1 MTIQTDRP
9 SETPPPLTKGQAEE
23 VAATWGL
30 SGNFAITPFH
40 RGEIPHYLCQDGAAD
55 YFLRV
60 SPPRG
65 QEAGTLAS
73 ELAWIEALSE
83 MPGGTITTPRILKT
97 REGRLFHAMRFGDEL
112 RFVVMLETLYGFHLT
127 DPARDDWHHYGQT
140 LRGFHEAASRIL
152 ETAEAS
158 WIGHDRPG
166 FSSETFILEASE
178 TLLRAPWIEP
188 DLAQAFAT
196 EAAHLSEAVRRSSLL
211 DDARSFIH
219 FDLHLANLLLTP
231 DAWVLLDF
239 DECRF
244 GPRAID
250 LGVVR
255 LHARSEGRLEA
266 AWRPFCEGYGDASV
280 ADNAPLGTALKALFL
295 AGKIPNRLDVP
306 DVAKDPH
313 GILKHLLDIIHDER
327 IGSGF

>member
-9 SETPPPLTKGQAEE
+9 SETPPPFAKGQVEE

-30 SGNFAITPFH
+30 SGNLAITPFH
-40 RGEIPHYLCQDGAAD
+40 RGENHHYLCRDGAAD

-65 QEAGTLAS
+65 QEAGALAS
-73 ELAWIEALSE
+73 ELAWIEVLSK
-83 MPGGTITTPRILKT
+83 MPGGTIATPRILKT
-97 REGRLFHAMRFGDEL
+97 REGKLFHAMSFGDEL

-127 DPARDDWHHYGQT
+127 DPTRDDWHHYGQT
-140 LRGFHEAASRIL
+140 LRTFHEAAKRIL
-152 ETAEAS
+152 ETADAS
-158 WIGHDRPG
+158 WIGRDRPG
-166 FSSETFILEASE
+166 FSPQTFILDACE

-188 DLAQAFAT
+188 DLAQAFAK

-211 DDARSFIH
+211 DDAQSFIH

-231 DAWVLLDF
+231 DVWILLDF
-239 DECRF
+239 EECRF

-266 AWRPFCEGYGDASV
+266 AWGPFREGYGDASV
-280 ADNAPLGTALKALFL
+280 ADNAPLGAALRALFL
-295 AGKIPNRLDVP
+295 AGKIPNRMDVP
-306 DVAKDPH
+306 DVEKDPH
-313 GILKHLLDIIHDER
+313 GILRGLLKCIRQEIN
-327 IGSGF
+327 